1 MCEGCTTFQ
10 QRIADLEARQ
20 KDLSDNLHRLT
31 NTVQARLLKIEL
43 RNLGLRLIEAEP
55 ETETERHDDRHQQ
68 PITSATRRTNSDDAR
83 ENQPAQWT
91 DEGNAVR
98 ATGDAG

>member
-1 MCEGCTTFQ
+1 MCNCDGCIALQ
-10 QRIADLEARQ
+10 QRIELLEETQ
-20 KDLSDNLHRLT
+20 KDLSDNFHRLT
-31 NTVQARLLKIEL
+31 NVVQARFLKMEL
-43 RNLGLRLIEAEP
+43 RDLGLIEAEP

-68 PITSATRRTNSDDAR
+68 PVTSATRRTNSDDAG